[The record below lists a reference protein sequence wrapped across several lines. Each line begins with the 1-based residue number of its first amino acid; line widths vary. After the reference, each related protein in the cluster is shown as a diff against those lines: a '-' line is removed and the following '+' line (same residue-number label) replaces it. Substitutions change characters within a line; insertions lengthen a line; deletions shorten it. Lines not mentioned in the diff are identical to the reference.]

1 MSGVNN
7 NINKY
12 VGATLFSFFDFLNYE
27 LHIHADILIF
37 IHSKLQ
43 LKLAIARIKLL
54 RSKRGALV
62 NQLRSD
68 IAHLLDLGHNQ
79 TAVLQVL
86 PPFIL
91 IFPSAILDLSTV
103 SCIGR
108 TVVKSQW
115 WRKNPFCVFQV
126 TLGFVC
132 FRSKMSSRKKRL
144 WQHTI
149 SFVFSA
155 SISFRTCTSSYLRG
169 KFLTIS
175 WILKPCTEF
184 ICFCNIPRNC
194 STDLKDA
201 IASIIFAS
209 GKCRDI
215 PELQNVCKCFEAKY
229 GRKFVTSAS
238 ELHPNCGVYL
248 TVSSSV

>member
-1 MSGVNN
+1 MFKYMSTNNWMSGVNN

-68 IAHLLDLGHNQ
+68 IAHLLELGHNQ

-115 WRKNPFCVFQV
+115 
-126 TLGFVC
+126 
-132 FRSKMSSRKKRL
+132 
-144 WQHTI
+144 
-149 SFVFSA
+149 
-155 SISFRTCTSSYLRG
+155 
-169 KFLTIS
+169 
-175 WILKPCTEF
+175 
-184 ICFCNIPRNC
+184 
-194 STDLKDA
+194 
-201 IASIIFAS
+201 
-209 GKCRDI
+209 
-215 PELQNVCKCFEAKY
+215 
-229 GRKFVTSAS
+229 
-238 ELHPNCGVYL
+238 
-248 TVSSSV
+248 